1 MYIEQLSDLLVHGKE
16 VEYPKNFILQKQGKM
31 ATKFWLLKKG
41 IARYIYQQNEKE
53 LSGWFDFENEVVG
66 SIYSL
71 TNLGVANETIQL
83 IEDSVLIEFSINDFD
98 VNDEKFKNLKLQ
110 ILQHYFI
117 ELERR
122 VKFFQSLDGKERYQ
136 YLLEHKAHFIQRIPQ
151 NLLAS
156 FLGITPESL
165 SRIRGSVS

>member
-1 MYIEQLSDLLVHGKE
+1 MDIVQLSDFLDKGKE

-31 ATKFWLLKKG
+31 ATKFWFLKKG
-41 IARYIYQQNEKE
+41 IARYVYNQNDKE
-53 LSGWFDFENEVVG
+53 FSGWFDFENEIVG

-71 TNLGVANETIQL
+71 ANLGVANETIQL
-83 IEDSVLIEFSINDFD
+83 IEDAELIEFTISDLD
-98 VNDEKFKNLKLQ
+98 TNDENFKNLKIQ
-110 ILQHYFI
+110 IIQYYFI
-117 ELERR
+117 ELEKR
-122 VKFFQSLDGKERYQ
+122 VKFFQSLDGKQRYQ
-136 YLLEHKAHFIQRIPQ
+136 YLVEHKPHFIQRIPQ

>member
-1 MYIEQLSDLLVHGKE
+1 MNIEQLSDLLVNGKE

-41 IARYIYQQNEKE
+41 IARYIYQQNDKE
-53 LSGWFDFENEVVG
+53 FSGWFDFENEIVG

-71 TNLGVANETIQL
+71 TNLGLANETIQL
-83 IEDSVLIEFSINDFD
+83 IEDSVLVEFSISDFD
-98 VNDEKFKNLKLQ
+98 VNDENFKNLKLQ

-136 YLLEHKAHFIQRIPQ
+136 YLLEYKAHFIQRIPQ

>member
-1 MYIEQLSDLLVHGKE
+1 MNMVQLSDLIEKGIE

-41 IARYIYQQNEKE
+41 IARYVYNQNDKE
-53 LSGWFDFENEVVG
+53 FSGWFDFENEIVG

-71 TNLGVANETIQL
+71 SNLGVANETIQL
-83 IEDSVLIEFSINDFD
+83 IEESELIEFTISDFET
-98 VNDEKFKNLKLQ
+98 NDEKFTNFKNQ
-110 ILQHYFI
+110 VIQHYFI
-117 ELERR
+117 ELEKR
-122 VKFFQSLDGKERYQ
+122 VKFFQSLDGKQRYQ
-136 YLLEHKAHFIQRIPQ
+136 YLIEYKPHFIQRLPQ

-165 SRIRGSVS
+165 SRIRGSAY